1 MVLRKISNN
10 LLFLTTVV
18 LCIAL
23 TSIPLQVH
31 ASDVEDLDDAP
42 PVAEVT
48 VEETIIE
55 ADVAE
60 PEAIVETE
68 DTAPEEVIEQ
78 AISEEESEKETAEK
92 KIAEEAAEFIAAA
105 EISAHEEAAALKKS
119 VTSRIAGVTKKLKSS
134 ALTKQNVKKTIAL
147 GAGVWGA
154 ATGVGWAMQNYGAG
168 ALKE

>member
-1 MVLRKISNN
+1 MVRLRRISNN
-10 LLFLTTVV
+10 LLFLTAVV

-42 PVAEVT
+42 PIAEVT
-48 VEETIIE
+48 VEGTIIE

-68 DTAPEEVIEQ
+68 DTAPEEVTEQ
-78 AISEEESEKETAEK
+78 AISEEEPAPEKE
-92 KIAEEAAEFIAAA
+92 IAEEAAEFIAAA
-105 EISAHEEAAALKKS
+105 EIAAHEEAAALKKS
-119 VTSRIAGVTKKLKSS
+119 VTSRIAGVTKRLKSS

-168 ALKE
+168 ARKD